1 MKLIYD
7 NKEIPV
13 TTTDNKTIMRYKY
26 QKLYYA
32 IIINNCNNYSSISSK
47 QKIDL
52 VMTDNNLKILS
63 IKQEMHENTI
73 YKNNKASKTII
84 LPPDTFN
91 LKTNTYF
98 TIKE

>member
-47 QKIDL
+47 QRIDL

-63 IKQEMHENTI
+63 IKKEMHENTI